1 MYINFEDRNYIAY
14 EENGTLIV
22 YFGNLR
28 TCKRYLKFL
37 GEKQKIF
44 ENIVRIDGR
53 ATFAKNCKIMRHI
66 KKNNISKCIILV
78 GGKRRYRTEGTR
90 NLVCWS

>member
-14 EENGTLIV
+14 EENGTLIIC
-22 YFGNLR
+22 FDDLR
-28 TCKRYLKFL
+28 ICKRYLKFL
-37 GEKQKIF
+37 TEKSQII

-66 KKNNISKCIILV
+66 KKNNITKCIILV
-78 GGKRRYRTEGTR
+78 GGKRRCRTEGTR
-90 NLVCWS
+90 NLVCWN

>member
-14 EENGTLIV
+14 EENGTLIIC
-22 YFGNLR
+22 FGDLR
-28 TCKRYLKFL
+28 ICKRYLKFL
-37 GEKQKIF
+37 EEKKETF
-44 ENIVRIDGR
+44 SNIVRIDGR
-53 ATFAKNCKIMRHI
+53 ATFATNCKIMRHV

-90 NLVCWS
+90 NLVCWN